1 MVETTMQMLQ
11 RHVHE
16 GKARIARQELLIAR
30 LERQGYLAL
39 HVDAKRFLDDMRE
52 HQTMAEQHLADR
64 RTSPRDRR
72 C

>member
-1 MVETTMQMLQ
+1 
-11 RHVHE
+11 
-16 GKARIARQELLIAR
+16 
-30 LERQGYLAL
+30 
-39 HVDAKRFLDDMRE
+39 MRE